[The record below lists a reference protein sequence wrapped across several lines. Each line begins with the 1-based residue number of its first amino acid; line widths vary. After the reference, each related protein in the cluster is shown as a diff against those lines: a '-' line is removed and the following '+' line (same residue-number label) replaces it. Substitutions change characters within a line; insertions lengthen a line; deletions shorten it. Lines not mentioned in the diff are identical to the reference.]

1 MKLKDVMSTE
11 LKLVGADA
19 TIQQA
24 AALMRDFNIGML
36 PVKSAAGRLIGTLTD
51 RDIVVR
57 AIADGQDPY
66 QVSVYEVMTTY
77 VVQCRQDQDIAQAVR
92 LMEERQIRRLVVT
105 DEYGVP
111 VGMVALGDLAIHREA
126 HDLSRE
132 VLERVSRPAQT
143 STADSSH
150 A

>member
-66 QVSVYEVMTTY
+66 QVSVHEVMTTY

-111 VGMVALGDLAIHREA
+111 VGMVALGDLALHREA